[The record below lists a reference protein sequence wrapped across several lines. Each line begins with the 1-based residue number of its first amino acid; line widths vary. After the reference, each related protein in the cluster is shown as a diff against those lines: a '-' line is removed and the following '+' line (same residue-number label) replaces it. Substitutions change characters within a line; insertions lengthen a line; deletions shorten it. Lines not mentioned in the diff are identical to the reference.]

1 VTRVLHADD
10 AAVRNASVA
19 ATALIRDA
27 IVEGRLEPGRRLKE
41 DELARE
47 LGISRTPIRE
57 ALRVLQSEDLVVATP
72 NRGAVVRA
80 HAAEEL
86 EDLYD
91 LRALLEGHAARRA
104 AERITD
110 AQVEELRA
118 SCARFAAVSPDDLAG
133 LVRENLVFHHGI
145 LEIAGSAR
153 LASMVGKVIRLPLVY
168 NSYRWY
174 SPEQKRIS
182 ARYHA
187 RIVDALAARDAEQ
200 AQLIM
205 GEHVLAARD
214 VLVPRASEAEAGGG
228 T

>member
-1 VTRVLHADD
+1 MTALSTKADDIARVL
-10 AAVRNASVA
+10 
-19 ATALIRDA
+19 
-27 IVEGRLEPGRRLKE
+27 E
-41 DELARE
+41 DEIVSGAIPPGTVLRQETLSARFDV
-47 LGISRTPIRE
+47 SRTPVRE

-80 HAAEEL
+80 HGAEEL

-118 SCARFAAVSPDDLAG
+118 SCMRFAAVSPDDLTG
-133 LVRENLVFHHGI
+133 LVRENLVFHNAI

-153 LASMVGKVIRLPLVY
+153 LASMAGKVIRLPLVY

-182 ARYHA
+182 VRFHT
-187 RIVDALAARDAEQ
+187 RIVGALAARDAEQ

-205 GEHVLAARD
+205 ADHVFQARD
-214 VLVPRASEAEAGGG
+214 VLVPRASEAEAGDES
-228 T
+228 